1 MKPITVNFC
10 VKNPESYVKYNQLSS
25 IQTNIPEN
33 FPIEINVK
41 EVMKLS
47 KKQKKEYKKI
57 AKAFLTTLMTF
68 PMFTSKSMAAGLTN
82 TPSQPTTGLLI
93 PPDFL
98 TTCMT
103 IIVTVIVLAVVAAII
118 CMILA
123 GVMRMFKQKKF
134 AIEWTSDIIHGFA
147 QILIAVPLILFLF
160 LLTVLLFKNL
170 PIFSGMLIGL

>member
-1 MKPITVNFC
+1 MNPITVNFC
-10 VKNPESYVKYNQLSS
+10 VKNPESYVKYNT
-25 IQTNIPEN
+25 INPIKTNIPVN

-41 EVMKLS
+41 EVMSLS
-47 KKQKKEYKKI
+47 KKEKKEFKKT
-57 AKAFLTTLMTF
+57 AKAYLKTLLTF
-68 PMFTSKSMAAGLTN
+68 PTLASKSMAAGLIT
-82 TPSQPTTGLLI
+82 TPSQTTPDLLI

-98 TTCMT
+98 ATCMT
-103 IIVTVIVLAVVAAII
+103 VIITVIVLAVVAAII

-147 QILIAVPLILFLF
+147 QILVAVPLILFLF

-170 PIFSGMLIGL
+170 PLFSGMLSGI